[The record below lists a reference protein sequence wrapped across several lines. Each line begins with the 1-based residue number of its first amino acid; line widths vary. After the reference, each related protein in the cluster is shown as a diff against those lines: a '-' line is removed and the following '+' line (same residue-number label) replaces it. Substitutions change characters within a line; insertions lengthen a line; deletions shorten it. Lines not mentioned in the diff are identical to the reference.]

1 MSHVRRH
8 EVPSPPDLTRPATP
22 ATPATAR
29 LRRRPARTLPR
40 ATAAAALLGL
50 LALTSCGGAAGA
62 GSDGEAGGGT
72 TLDVLAAS
80 SLTESFGALA
90 EDFEAD
96 NPGVTVRLSFGSSS
110 ALAQQVTEGAPA
122 DVLATAD
129 LESME
134 LAGDDVTGPSEFA
147 TNELTLVTPADNPAG
162 ITSLADLADAQFV
175 TCVESA
181 PCGAL
186 AAELLETDE
195 VTAEPVSREA
205 DVKAVLAK
213 VTSGE
218 ADAGFVYVTDA
229 VAAGDDVT
237 TVEVPGAADLPA
249 RYAIATVTASEHAEL
264 AQAWVDLVAGEA
276 GQRTLADAG
285 FGPAAPPP

>member
-1 MSHVRRH
+1 MSC
-8 EVPSPPDLTRPATP
+8 PLST
-22 ATPATAR
+22 
-29 LRRRPARTLPR
+29 
-40 ATAAAALLGL
+40 AAALLGL
-50 LALTSCGGAAGA
+50 LALTSCGGAA
-62 GSDGEAGGGT
+62 AGGSGDGT

-80 SLTESFGALA
+80 SLTDSFGALA

-129 LESME
+129 LASME
-134 LAGDDVTGPSEFA
+134 LAGDDVDGSEEFA
-147 TNELTLVTPADNPAG
+147 TNELVLVTPLDNPADLS
-162 ITSLADLADAQFV
+162 SLADLADAQFV
-175 TCVESA
+175 TCVDSA

-186 AAELLETDE
+186 ADQLLERND
-195 VTAEPVSREA
+195 VAAAPVSREA

-229 VAAGDDVT
+229 VAAGDEIT

-249 RYAIATVTASEHAEL
+249 RYALATVTASEQPEL
-264 AQAWVDLVAGEA
+264 AQAWVDLVTSDA
-276 GQRTLADAG
+276 GQKTLEDAG
-285 FGPAAPPP
+285 FGPAASGQ